1 MKSPVNFDIQMP
13 NLNPPAAPSPS
24 AASDSSG
31 STSSSASSKY
41 APSVPISVYREL
53 SAELQNTRGKLDTLN
68 TQNQQLV
75 QQNQRLRQEIQ
86 KLAQSAVQTQQVVE
100 ALPAIRF
107 DPATMSA
114 QIPTDFDLAPDT
126 KPKSSSSAP
135 AARQKSAAKS
145 TPKST
150 KSQPSSKRSP
160 NGKSPS
166 AAKSPEVYVI
176 EQDDKRPVQAS
187 SKKASDMGGLW
198 LAIAIILIIVS
209 AFGAGFL
216 IVRPFISSPASE

>member
-13 NLNPPAAPSPS
+13 NLNAPSPAAPSS
-24 AASDSSG
+24 TAASDASG
-31 STSSSASSKY
+31 AAASKY

-53 SAELQNTRGKLDTLN
+53 AAELQNTKGKLDTLN

-107 DPATMSA
+107 DPARMSA
-114 QIPTDFDLAPDT
+114 QTGLDFELSLEPESMPAAPEARAAAASPARKKVAKGNPPSGKRPTNGKA
-126 KPKSSSSAP
+126 PKS
-135 AARQKSAAKS
+135 
-145 TPKST
+145 
-150 KSQPSSKRSP
+150 
-160 NGKSPS
+160 GKVPD
-166 AAKSPEVYVI
+166 VYVI
-176 EQDDKRPVQAS
+176 EQEDKRPVQS
-187 SKKASDMGGLW
+187 SPKKASDMGGLW

-216 IVRPFISSPASE
+216 IVRPFLSDSASE

>member
-53 SAELQNTRGKLDTLN
+53 AAELQNTRGKLDTLN

-86 KLAQSAVQTQQVVE
+86 KLAQSAVQTQQVIE

-114 QIPTDFDLAPDT
+114 QIPAEFDLAPDT
-126 KPKSSSSAP
+126 KAKSAASP
-135 AARQKSAAKS
+135 AARQKPAAKS

-166 AAKSPEVYVI
+166 SAKSPEVYVI
-176 EQDDKRPVQAS
+176 EQDDKRPVSAS

>member
-13 NLNPPAAPSPS
+13 NLNAPSPAAPSS
-24 AASDSSG
+24 TAASDASG
-31 STSSSASSKY
+31 SAASKY

-53 SAELQNTRGKLDTLN
+53 AAELQNTKGKLDTLN
-68 TQNQQLV
+68 GQNQQLV

-107 DPATMSA
+107 DPARMSA
-114 QIPTDFDLAPDT
+114 QTALDFDLPLDAEPT
-126 KPKSSSSAP
+126 ATSVAEARPAAASPARKKVAKGNSPSGKRPANGKAPKS
-135 AARQKSAAKS
+135 
-145 TPKST
+145 
-150 KSQPSSKRSP
+150 
-160 NGKSPS
+160 GK
-166 AAKSPEVYVI
+166 APEVYVI
-176 EQDDKRPVQAS
+176 EQEDKRPVQS
-187 SKKASDMGGLW
+187 SPKKASDMGGLW

-216 IVRPFISSPASE
+216 IVRPFLSDSAPE